1 MPVAGRS
8 GYDGSYLAAKTRSYL
23 RPAIQHP
30 NSWGPGSE
38 EEYMPEIALSL
49 KGARLVELCEAA
61 GFKTVDNLRRSCQRN
76 SLCPAICM
84 GCAAIAEME
93 RDQRQGYC
101 EACGRS
107 RMVSGLVLAG
117 FI

>member
-1 MPVAGRS
+1 MS
-8 GYDGSYLAAKTRSYL
+8 
-23 RPAIQHP
+23 
-30 NSWGPGSE
+30 
-38 EEYMPEIALSL
+38 EIALSL

-61 GFKTVDNLRRSCQRN
+61 GFKTVDELVRSSQRK